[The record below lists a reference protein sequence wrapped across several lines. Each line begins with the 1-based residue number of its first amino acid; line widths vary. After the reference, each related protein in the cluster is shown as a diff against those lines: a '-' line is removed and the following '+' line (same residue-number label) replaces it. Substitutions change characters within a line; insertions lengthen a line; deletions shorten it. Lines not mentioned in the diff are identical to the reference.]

1 MSRSKTPSSR
11 ENARAHIVVP
21 PAAASLFEIVAY
33 LEQRIILKRLER
45 HSGSKAAGAAAS
57 HLPQAVGIIP
67 VANRLRDRRPPRL
80 PGAPIVGPKTASLL
94 LMRVAAAIL
103 LFTCLGCAQFRSTAP
118 LVVAPTTVTDSKGRF
133 VDGLAPDD
141 LILFDNNVP
150 QTIQMDWMTYP
161 IDLVVA
167 VQTSSNSGAVIDK
180 LGGSGIL
187 FTQLLAA
194 DAGET
199 AVISFSDEVQLHQDF
214 TGNPDSVIHALRM
227 LRMEGGG
234 AHMLDALRQALLM
247 LERRPPGRRRIIL
260 MIAERRD
267 RSSQAKLP
275 EVMEQVERLNA
286 AIYWLTYSPML
297 QPFTVKPKTA
307 EDLKPEAERIK
318 GPQCAGCPAPDDTPV
333 PPDLGPGGFLYTIG
347 ELIRL
352 HQPDLSSLFARIT
365 GGRTLNFLKKNALEQ
380 AIQLVG
386 EEVHRQYILSFEP
399 KGGEPGK
406 FHAIRVAVKNRPEL
420 QAKTREGYWALQ

>member
-1 MSRSKTPSSR
+1 
-11 ENARAHIVVP
+11 
-21 PAAASLFEIVAY
+21 
-33 LEQRIILKRLER
+33 
-45 HSGSKAAGAAAS
+45 
-57 HLPQAVGIIP
+57 
-67 VANRLRDRRPPRL
+67 
-80 PGAPIVGPKTASLL
+80 
-94 LMRVAAAIL
+94 MRVAAGIVMFASI
-103 LFTCLGCAQFRSTAP
+103 GWGQFKSTAP

-133 VDGLAPDD
+133 VDGLTPED
-141 LILFDNNVP
+141 LILYDNNVA

-199 AVISFSDEVQLHQDF
+199 AVISFSDEVKVHQGF

-227 LRMEGGG
+227 LRKEGGE
-234 AHMLDALRQALLM
+234 AHMLDALRQALIM
-247 LERRPPGRRRIIL
+247 LERRPLGRRRIVL

-275 EVMEQVERLNA
+275 EVMERVERLNA
-286 AIYWLTYSPML
+286 AVYWLTFSPFL
-297 QPFTVKPKTA
+297 EPFTVRPKTA

-318 GPQCAGCPAPDDTPV
+318 MKKCDLCPPPDDTPV
-333 PPDLGPGGFLYTIG
+333 PADLGPGGLIYALG

-352 HQPDLSSLFARIT
+352 HQPDLSSLFTSTT
-365 GGRTLNFLKKNALEQ
+365 GGRSLSFVKKHALEE

-386 EEVHRQYILSFEP
+386 EEVHRQYILTFEP
-399 KGGEPGK
+399 KGDDAGK
-406 FHAIRVAVKNRPEL
+406 FHTVRVVVKNRPEL
-420 QAKTREGYWALQ
+420 QAKTREGYWAL